1 MTELLR
7 FGAIDVGSNG
17 IRLVLG
23 YVYDGED
30 GPVFKRETLL
40 RLPIRLGEDVF
51 APEGDGAIG
60 HTKAHDLLA
69 ALCTFQDLL
78 RLFRPVSWMACATSA
93 LRDASNQA
101 EILQEIREVAGMELQ
116 LLSGSEEAAL
126 IFANQVTESLSPQGT
141 YLYIDIGGGSTE
153 LSLFSAG
160 QWVEGRSFN
169 IGTVRS
175 LSQTIDPASWRELE
189 DFVSRCRISH
199 PGPWEGIGS
208 GGNLNK
214 IHKLVSKKPDK
225 TLQASDMV
233 KIYQKLSRYSYAERM
248 EKFRLKPDRADV
260 ILPAAEIALRILQ
273 QAGIETLHIP
283 QLGLADGMV
292 QALYTRHCAAQ
303 SPV

>member
-1 MTELLR
+1 MTDMLR
-7 FGAIDVGSNG
+7 FGAIDVGSNA
-17 IRLVLG
+17 IRLVLS
-23 YVYDGED
+23 YVYTGDD

-51 APEGDGAIG
+51 AHGSKGAIG

-69 ALCTFQDLL
+69 AMCAFQDLL
-78 RLFRPVSWMACATSA
+78 RLFRPAGWMACATSA

-101 EILQEIREVAGMELQ
+101 EILREIREVADMELR

-126 IFANQVTESLSPQGT
+126 IFANQVAESLSPEGT

-160 QWVEGRSFN
+160 QLVEGRSFN

-175 LSQTIDPASWRELE
+175 LSGAVDPAVWQELE
-189 DFVSRCRISH
+189 AFVSKCRTSH

-214 IHKLVSKKPDK
+214 IYKLVSKKPDK
-225 TLQASDMV
+225 TLQTSDMV

-260 ILPAAEIALRILQ
+260 IVPAAEICLRILQ
-273 QAGIETLHIP
+273 QADIAELHVP
-283 QLGLADGMV
+283 QMGLADGMV
-292 QALYTRHCAAQ
+292 HALYTQYCASHPAA
-303 SPV
+303 